1 MGIYLNPTDNNFRM
15 ALRSRI
21 YVDKSAIIGYLN
33 SVFQTED
40 RFVCVSRP
48 RRFGKSMAAHMIASY
63 YTRTTDA
70 EELFSGLEIAE
81 NPTFSAH
88 ANKYDV
94 IELNMQ
100 DFLSQAQSIPDM
112 INLLQR
118 KLLWELLREYP
129 DCDYFDRSSF
139 FGVLDD
145 IYAQEERIFVIVID
159 EWDCVFREYRDRK
172 DWQEEYLDF
181 LRAWLKDKPYI
192 GLAYMTGILPIKKY
206 GTHSALNMFWEFSMT
221 NPRELA
227 PYVGFTE
234 KEVRC
239 LCQKYARDFDEC
251 KAWYDGY
258 RFPNTEAVYNPRSVV
273 AAVKS
278 GIYDTY
284 WNQTETFEALKMY
297 IEMNFDG
304 LREAVIALMAGERR
318 HISTANFTNDM
329 TTFQS
334 ADDVLTLL
342 VHLGYLGYDF
352 DSKEVFVPN
361 REIMLEYA
369 SATRSDNWGEVA
381 KAVKTSRDILAAT
394 LAKDEEA
401 VAKGIENVHLETS
414 HLTYNDE
421 NALSYTVS
429 LAYYSA
435 RQQYAIVRELP
446 TGKGFADLVFI
457 PRKKYAD
464 HPALI
469 VELKWNHAA
478 DTAIRQIKEKQY
490 CRGLENFA
498 GKVLLVGISY
508 DKETKAHSCVI
519 EEWELSENICL
530 DT

>member
-1 MGIYLNPTDNNFRM
+1 MGIYLNPGDDNFRM
-15 ALRSRI
+15 ARRSRI
-21 YVDKSAIIGYLN
+21 YVDKSAMIRYLN

-48 RRFGKSMAAHMIASY
+48 RRFGKSMAANMVTAY
-63 YTRTTDA
+63 YSRTA
-70 EELFSGLEIAE
+70 NANELFAGLKIADDS
-81 NPTFSAH
+81 NFASR
-88 ANKYDV
+88 ANQYDV
-94 IELNMQ
+94 IALNMQ
-100 DFLSQAQSIPDM
+100 DFLSQAKSVPDM
-112 INLLQR
+112 INLLQKKILR
-118 KLLWELLREYP
+118 ELLHMYP
-129 DCDYFDRSSF
+129 ECDYFDRASF
-139 FGVLDD
+139 LDVLND
-145 IYAQEERIFVIVID
+145 IYAQKGNPFVVVID
-159 EWDCVFREYRDRK
+159 EWDCVFREYRDQK
-172 DWQEEYLDF
+172 EWQKEYLDF

-192 GLAYMTGILPIKKY
+192 GLVYMTGILPIKKY

-234 KEVRC
+234 EEVRH
-239 LCQKYARDFDEC
+239 LCQEYARDFDEC

-258 RFPNTEAVYNPRSVV
+258 RFPHTDAVYNPRSVV
-273 AAVKS
+273 AAMTS
-278 GIYDTY
+278 GIFDTY

-304 LREAVIALMAGERR
+304 LREDVIALMGGEHR

-352 DSKEVFVPN
+352 EEKAVFVPN
-361 REIMLEYA
+361 REIFLEFA
-369 SATRSDNWGEVA
+369 SATGDDNWGVVA
-381 KAVKTSRDILAAT
+381 AAIKASRALLSAT
-394 LAKDEEA
+394 MSKDEEA

-435 RQQYAIVRELP
+435 RQQYTMIRELP
-446 TGKGFADLVFI
+446 AGKGFADLVFI

-464 HPALI
+464 QPALLI
-469 VELKWNHAA
+469 ELKWNHSA

-490 CRGLENFA
+490 CKGLDGFS

-508 DKETKAHSCVI
+508 DKETKVHSCKI
-519 EEWELSENICL
+519 EEWELK
-530 DT
+530 